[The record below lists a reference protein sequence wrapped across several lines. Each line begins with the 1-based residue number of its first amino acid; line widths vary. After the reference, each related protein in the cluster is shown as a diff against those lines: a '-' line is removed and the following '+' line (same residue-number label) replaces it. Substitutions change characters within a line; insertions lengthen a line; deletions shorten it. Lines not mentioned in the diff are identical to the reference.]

1 MKKSWLA
8 GLAIAGLVTTGKSAH
23 AQLKGFSVGGYVES
37 AFPVNS
43 FEATHRIGLGAGVNA
58 DIKLPGK
65 FGLTGS
71 AGYMYFRGRTEDLG
85 DTRIK
90 HESLTAVPLRL
101 GLKYR
106 LAPMVYL
113 KMESG
118 TARVNRGYG
127 SGVILSPG
135 IGVRVLGLDIQG
147 KYERWLQDEKFS
159 FWGIK
164 AGLNF

>member
-1 MKKSWLA
+1 MKRSWKA
-8 GLAIAGLVTTGKSAH
+8 GITVLTLSCMCITAG
-23 AQLKGFSVGGYVES
+23 AQLKGFSIGGYVES
-37 AFPVNS
+37 AWPAGS
-43 FEATHRIGLGAGVNA
+43 FETTHRTGLGAGINA
-58 DIKLPGK
+58 DVKLPGK
-65 FGLTGS
+65 WGVTGS

-85 DTRIK
+85 DAQVK
-90 HESLTAVPLRL
+90 HQSLTAVPIRL

-106 LAPMVYL
+106 IAPLLYL

-135 IGVRVLGLDIQG
+135 IGIRVLGIDLQG